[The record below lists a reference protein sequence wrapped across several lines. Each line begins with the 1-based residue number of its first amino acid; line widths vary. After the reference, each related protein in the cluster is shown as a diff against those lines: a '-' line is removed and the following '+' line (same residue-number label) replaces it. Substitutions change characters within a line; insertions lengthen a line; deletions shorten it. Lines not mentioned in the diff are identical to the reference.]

1 MQVLEKLNLTIE
13 PGKTVALVGPSGC
26 GKSTCMQ
33 LILRYYDPESGVV
46 ELDDMA
52 SVDYPLGRIRAKMGL
67 VSQEPTLF
75 DRTIA
80 ENIAYGDNERVVP
93 MADIIEAAKSANIH
107 DFVSK
112 LPNGYDTGL
121 GSKGEMRFNHSE
133 IIFKPNFLRRKSIWR
148 SETTNRNCAC
158 FSQVSFQIF
167 KLKHFQHNFHS
178 VETQKSCCST
188 KPLPHSTIKAKVLSK
203 PQSTRR
209 EKDEHA

>member
-1 MQVLEKLNLTIE
+1 MLEKLNLVIE

-33 LILRYYDPESGVV
+33 LILRYYDPEAGVV
-46 ELDDMA
+46 ELDNMA
-52 SVDYPLGRIRAKMGL
+52 TVDYPLGRIRAKMGL

-80 ENIAYGDNERVVP
+80 ENIAYGDNERKVP

-121 GSKGEMRFNHSE
+121 GTKGKLR
-133 IIFKPNFLRRKSIWR
+133 II
-148 SETTNRNCAC
+148 
-158 FSQVSFQIF
+158 
-167 KLKHFQHNFHS
+167 
-178 VETQKSCCST
+178 
-188 KPLPHSTIKAKVLSK
+188 
-203 PQSTRR
+203 
-209 EKDEHA
+209 

>member
-1 MQVLEKLNLTIE
+1 MTIE

-33 LILRYYDPESGVV
+33 LILRYYDPEAGVV

-52 SVDYPLGRIRAKMGL
+52 TVDYPLGRIRAKMGL

-80 ENIAYGDNERVVP
+80 ENIAYGDNERNVP

-107 DFVSK
+107 EFVSK

-121 GSKGEMRFNHSE
+121 GSRGE
-133 IIFKPNFLRRKSIWR
+133 LRIKKDASSFERKFYRRQSFRR
-148 SETTNRNCAC
+148 SKTENRNRTS
-158 FSQVSFQIF
+158 FSQVYFVLYSKNNFFQNIS
-167 KLKHFQHNFHS
+167 HPTG
-178 VETQKSCCST
+178 TQKFFFST
-188 KPLPHSTIKAKVLSK
+188 KPLPHSTIKAKASSK
-203 PQSTRR
+203 PPSTKRD
-209 EKDEHA
+209 KDEHA